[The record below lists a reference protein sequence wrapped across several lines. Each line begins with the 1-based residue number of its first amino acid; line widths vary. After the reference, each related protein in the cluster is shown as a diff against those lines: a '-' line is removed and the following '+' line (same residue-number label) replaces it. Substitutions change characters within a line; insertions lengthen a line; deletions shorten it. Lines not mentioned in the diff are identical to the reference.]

1 MTKTHQPGKK
11 PAFKAGAELRARLLE
26 AARRLF
32 GEAGYE
38 NVSMR
43 KIAEEAGCSLMAS
56 YRHFPDK
63 NALIRQLCIDLYER
77 FTLQTQN
84 KLDQISDPRERLKE
98 AMRRFIALAL
108 ANPHHY
114 RLTFTTPALDPQ
126 AEELRTKAA
135 SPTLDSFRRDLKLAL
150 PPDTSDA
157 VAEERFQQIIACLH
171 GMAIILTTQPRTYG
185 ITKQSAVR
193 VLEAALDRLLQ
204 L

>member
-1 MTKTHQPGKK
+1 MIKIHQQRKK
-11 PAFKAGAELRARLLE
+11 PAFKAGAELRGRLLE

-32 GEAGYE
+32 GEAGYQ

-63 NALIRQLCIDLYER
+63 NALIRQLCIDLYEQ
-77 FTLQTQN
+77 FTLQLRHQ
-84 KLDQISDPRERLKE
+84 LDQISDPKERLKE
-98 AMRRFIALAL
+98 AMRRFIALAV

-114 RLTFTTPALDPQ
+114 RLTFATPALDEQ
-126 AEELRTKAA
+126 AEQLRIKAA
-135 SPTLDSFRRDLKLAL
+135 SAALASFRRDIKIAL

-157 VAEERFQQIIACLH
+157 DAEERFQQIIACLH

-185 ITKQSAVR
+185 LTKQTAVR
-193 VLEAALDRLLQ
+193 ALESAQDRLLQ